1 MWRNYLFP
9 KEKISVEDDGL
20 RAKEI
25 RKVYQKGRIDI
36 LCSLAEHEIISLETG
51 AYMAGMSKQ
60 SFENALNDWKYDLME
75 DY

>member
-25 RKVYQKGRIDI
+25 RKTYQKGRIDT

-60 SFENALNDWKYDLME
+60 CFENALNDWKYDLME